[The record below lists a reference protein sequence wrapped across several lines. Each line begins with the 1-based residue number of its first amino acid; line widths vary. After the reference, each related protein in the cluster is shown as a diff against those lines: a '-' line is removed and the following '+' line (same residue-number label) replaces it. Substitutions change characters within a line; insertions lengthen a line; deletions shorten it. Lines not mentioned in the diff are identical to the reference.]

1 VRNSA
6 LCVVFGAL
14 ALLGCSSNGESTTEG
29 ATFCG
34 VSRSLLD
41 LLEEASDPARLSDT
55 ASTTRARAQSEHDL
69 VRSLADLAP
78 ESLAADV
85 GTLSVGLDRQHEVLE
100 RYGHDRLRLQ
110 TEAGFGELDDLL
122 ALRAPDALQAMD
134 NLLSGIG
141 ESCQVPTSTT
151 IDEG

>member
-6 LCVVFGAL
+6 LCVVLGAL
-14 ALLGCSSNGESTTEG
+14 ALVGCSSSGESTTEG

-34 VSRSLLD
+34 ASRSLVD

-55 ASTTRARAQSEHDL
+55 ASMTRARVQSEHDL

-85 GTLSVGLDRQHEVLE
+85 ETLSVALDRKHEVLE

-122 ALRAPDALQAMD
+122 ALQAPDALQAMD
-134 NLLSGIG
+134 DLLSGVG